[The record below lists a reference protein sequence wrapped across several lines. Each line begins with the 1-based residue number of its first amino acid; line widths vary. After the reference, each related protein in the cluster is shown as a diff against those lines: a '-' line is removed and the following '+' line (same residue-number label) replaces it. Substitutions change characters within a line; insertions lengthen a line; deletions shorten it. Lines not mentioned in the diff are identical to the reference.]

1 MLHLLGYLDIKRRQ
15 VKDGV
20 IMGLEPKAGG
30 AEIIIFILWGRG
42 KTNLQSLLSARGLDT
57 GL

>member
-1 MLHLLGYLDIKRRQ
+1 MFHLLGYLDIKIRQ

-20 IMGLEPKAGG
+20 IIRLELKAGG

-42 KTNLQSLLSARGLDT
+42 KTNL
-57 GL
+57 